1 MIRGIAMGMS
11 PAPTIANLYFA
22 IHESANI
29 LGKFESLD
37 YYQRFIDDG
46 LAIWTHNPDPAT
58 DASNY
63 KAFQNAINGGGLS
76 WTFTKRSKQVDFMD
90 LTIKI
95 EGKKLS
101 TNLYQ
106 KPLALHLFVPPHS
119 CQPLKCFNGLVTD
132 MTLRIHRLCSHQKDI
147 DHWLKKFYKHLLDRG
162 YHNERILPLF
172 NDAILNAHTFLATSD
187 AYRLLLKTK
196 KKEAS
201 RNQVF
206 YKLKFHT
213 GDPDSAIIQ
222 RLWRS
227 CVLQPPGKPHLS
239 KLRNQFGDFVK
250 IDRLCI
256 AYSRHLNIGNLSSY
270 RKICNRPGP
279 KVSSFI

>member
-1 MIRGIAMGMS
+1 
-11 PAPTIANLYFA
+11 
-22 IHESANI
+22 
-29 LGKFESLD
+29 
-37 YYQRFIDDG
+37 
-46 LAIWTHNPDPAT
+46 
-58 DASNY
+58 
-63 KAFQNAINGGGLS
+63 
-76 WTFTKRSKQVDFMD
+76 
-90 LTIKI
+90 
-95 EGKKLS
+95 
-101 TNLYQ
+101 
-106 KPLALHLFVPPHS
+106 
-119 CQPLKCFNGLVTD
+119 
-132 MTLRIHRLCSHQKDI
+132 MTLCIHRLCSHQKDI
-147 DHWLKKFYKHLLDRG
+147 DHWLKKFFEHLLDRG
-162 YHNERILPLF
+162 CHNKRILPLF

-206 YKLKFHT
+206 YKLTFHP

-239 KLRNQFGDFVK
+239 KLRNQFGDLVK

-256 AYSRHLNIGNLSSY
+256 AYSRHLNIGNLLSY